1 MGSGLGSVPPD
12 RLLAAIG
19 AGLEA
24 AASGGFKIA
33 AKAVPLS
40 EVEQAWAGD
49 DGGRRIVFTMDER
62 KA

>member
-24 AASGGFKIA
+24 AASGGVRIA

-40 EVEQAWAGD
+40 EVEQAWASD
-49 DGGRRIVFTMDER
+49 DSGQRVVFTVDGRR
-62 KA
+62 